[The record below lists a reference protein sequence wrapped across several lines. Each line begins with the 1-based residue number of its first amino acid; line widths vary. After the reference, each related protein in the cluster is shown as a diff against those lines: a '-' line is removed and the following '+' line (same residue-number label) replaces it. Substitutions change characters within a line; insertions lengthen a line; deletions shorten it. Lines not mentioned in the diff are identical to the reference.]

1 MIGGQVAGMR
11 MWSNQSGSSGVWPM
25 AGFVLLCLLAGLLG
39 FTFIHTSTRQLLEA
53 EARLDAEQWSRD
65 LLQNVDDLKR
75 IAAGNAPA
83 AATVSYLE
91 HARRTGQV
99 FSFRVYNAGGL
110 LRLRSVSPGR
120 RMPLDQ
126 PIEYIDREF
135 AGAMRKSTS
144 MTIIQ
149 RAGAIGEPEYYA
161 SAMVPIMDEFRIAG
175 WLVADIDQSGRQALF
190 QSVTTRASI
199 AIGLLLIAAPI
210 LGFWYRARQNA
221 LFEKT
226 IESLA
231 RHDQLTGL
239 INKATFLE
247 NTEAKMAIPL
257 PGGHQY
263 NLVLFKVGGTT
274 VTAQTHGQEAGDH
287 LIRTAA
293 ERLCRE
299 AGGIGD
305 VASAGRNVLALLIGG
320 AADPMQILS
329 LVKELTGKLAEPVD
343 WRGRALAPRIH
354 AGIALSSTDGKTAAG
369 LMRSAELALHSA
381 HEQGTP
387 GYGFFNPEIAKDT
400 QRRSA
405 VQRAVSEAA
414 AAHTFR
420 LDFQPVYDFRSGELN
435 GFEAL
440 LRLEDPELGSIS
452 PGEFVP
458 VAEQMGLINTIGGW
472 CLLEACRTAAEWPPH
487 LMVAVNLSPFQFFT
501 GTLISDVRQA
511 LTQSAFP
518 SYRLE
523 VEITEGTLLN
533 DSELVL
539 SQLRVLRDM
548 GVAVALDDFG
558 TGYSSLGYLWKFP
571 FSKLKIDRSFVWAL
585 DESQSARGILRSII
599 KLGHSLGLAVTAE
612 GIENNK
618 QFNTLRDLGCDLA
631 QGFLL
636 DRPARTADLAAII
649 LRNFANGLKRRAREV
664 QSGKSAA

>member
-1 MIGGQVAGMR
+1 MR
-11 MWSNQSGSSGVWPM
+11 TWANMTGHSGAWPM
-25 AGFVLLCLLAGLLG
+25 AGFALLCLFVGLLG
-39 FTFIHTSTRQLLEA
+39 FTFIHASTRQLLEA

-65 LLQNVDDLKR
+65 LLQDVDDLKR
-75 IAAGNAPA
+75 IAAGNPPA
-83 AATVSYLE
+83 AATVNYLE

-99 FSFRVYNAGGL
+99 FSFRVYDAGGL
-110 LRLRSVSPGR
+110 LRLRSVSLGR
-120 RMPLDQ
+120 KMPLDQ

-135 AGAMRKSTS
+135 AGAMRRGTS
-144 MTIIQ
+144 MTVIQ
-149 RAGAIGEPEYYA
+149 RAGAIGQPEYYA
-161 SAMVPIMDEFRIAG
+161 SAMVPIMDEFRTTG

-190 QSVTTRASI
+190 QSVTTKASI
-199 AIGLLLIAAPI
+199 IIGLLLIAAPI
-210 LGFWYRARQNA
+210 LGFWYRTRQRSI
-221 LFEKT
+221 FEQT

-239 INKATFLE
+239 INKTAFLE
-247 NTEAKMAIPL
+247 NADAKMATPL
-257 PGGHQY
+257 PDGQQFS
-263 NLVLFKVGGTT
+263 LVLFKAGGTT
-274 VTAQTHGQEAGDH
+274 ATAQAHGQDGQDH
-287 LIRTAA
+287 LIRTIA
-293 ERLCRE
+293 ERLSAQ
-299 AGGIGD
+299 AGALGE
-305 VASAGRNVLALLIGG
+305 VASTGRNVFALLLGG
-320 AADPMQILS
+320 TADPMQVLS
-329 LVKELTGKLAEPVD
+329 LVKELTAMLAEPIE
-343 WRGRALAPRIH
+343 WRGRILAPRVH
-354 AGIALSSTDGKTAAG
+354 AGIALSSSDGKTAAS

-381 HEQGTP
+381 QEQGTP

-405 VQRAVSEAA
+405 VQRAVSAA
-414 AAHTFR
+414 VSAHTFH
-420 LDFQPVYDFRSGELN
+420 LDFQPVYNIGSGELN

-440 LRLEDPELGSIS
+440 LRLNDAELGSIS

-458 VAEQMGLINTIGGW
+458 VAEQMGLINVIGGW
-472 CLLEACRTAAEWPPH
+472 CLTEACRIAAQWPPH
-487 LMVAVNLSPFQFFT
+487 LVLAVNLSPIQFST
-501 GTLISDVRQA
+501 GTLISDVRKA
-511 LTQSAFP
+511 LIQNAFP

-585 DESQSARGILRSII
+585 DESQSAKGILRSII
-599 KLGHSLGLAVTAE
+599 KLGHGLGLTVTAE

-649 LRNFANGLKRRAREV
+649 LRNFANGLKRRVREV
-664 QSGKSAA
+664 QSRKSAA